1 MTRSLV
7 TGCAGFIGSHLCEA
21 LLARGGEV
29 VGIDSL
35 NNFYPVQRKLSNL
48 KSLQANPHFIFQ
60 QRDLHDP
67 GLEKILEGV
76 ESVYHLAARAG
87 VRSSWGDTFEDYLR
101 ENLSATQRL
110 LEACIGLGLKRF
122 VNSSSS
128 SVYGNTPDLPAR
140 EETSR
145 LRPVSPYG
153 VTKLAAEKLCD
164 VYREE
169 KGIPTVSLR
178 LFTVFG
184 PRQRPDM
191 AFDRFI
197 RAGLTGGTICLF
209 GDGSQIRNFT
219 YVSDVVQGFILAGDA
234 SKTAPVYNIGGGST
248 VRLSEVLTHIEKAVS
263 RPLQIQYEPK
273 AAGDVATTDAD
284 ITLAKRELGFAP
296 QVDWRE
302 GIERQVAW
310 VREHLDFPA

>member
-1 MTRSLV
+1 MSRSLV

-21 LLARGGEV
+21 LIARGDEV

-35 NNFYPVQRKLSNL
+35 NDFYPVQRKLSNL
-48 KSLQANPHFIFQ
+48 ETLRNHPHFTFHHK
-60 QRDLHDP
+60 DLNEP
-67 GLEKILEGV
+67 GLGKVLEGI
-76 ESVYHLAARAG
+76 ERVYHLAARAG

-101 ENLSATQRL
+101 ENLSASQRL
-110 LEACIGLGLKRF
+110 LESCAEAGLKRF

-128 SVYGNTPDLPAR
+128 SVYGNTPDLPAN
-140 EETSR
+140 EESSR
-145 LRPVSPYG
+145 LRPMSPYG

-169 KGIPTVSLR
+169 KGIPAVSLR

-197 RAGLTGGTICLF
+197 RAGLTGGVIRLF

-219 YVSDVVQGFILAGDA
+219 YVADVVQGFILAGDA
-234 SKTAPVYNIGGGST
+234 AQTSPVYNIGGGST
-248 VRLSEVLTHIEKAVS
+248 VRLSEVLTHIEQAVGK
-263 RPLQIQYEPK
+263 PLQIRYEPK

-284 ITLAKRELGFAP
+284 ITLAREELGFNP
-296 QVDWRE
+296 EVDWWE
-302 GIERQVAW
+302 GIQRQVAW
-310 VREHLDFPA
+310 VRENLD